1 MLDNN
6 YITGHHITMDPNGTP
21 NAPNTRAQPSIRS
34 FFQPRPQ
41 PSYTTPPPPAL
52 PVSEPATTLSG
63 SVPVSSSPSSH
74 ASVLKSRSAITP
86 PKSTL
91 PKQASISL
99 ISQSHVQP
107 LRRINSLLLPIHY
120 PDSFYH
126 KILSPD
132 PPISFSRVISWTDN
146 DTKVIGGIVCRL
158 DPALASDS
166 TPESPKYIPSSYDI
180 YIQSLSL
187 LSPYRGKGLA
197 AAVLNVIIAAATAQ
211 NEVRIESLYAHVWT
225 ENEEALEWYS
235 ARGFKPEGAVIS
247 GYYRRLKPD
256 TAYIFRRRLTPTDHL
271 QAASLPTLQHS
282 QSAPTP
288 PISNSSSPAPPRDAL
303 RPGPPTSARS
313 FQEQGPER
321 EWNDLP
327 EEVLSAGLLK
337 PGSQLASKEG
347 STTSS
352 RSSSQSRIVKE
363 KKKRVYPTAAFQG

>member
-1 MLDNN
+1 
-6 YITGHHITMDPNGTP
+6 MDTNGTL

-34 FFQPRPQ
+34 FFQPRQQ
-41 PSYTTPPPPAL
+41 PSYTAPPGL
-52 PVSEPATTLSG
+52 PVSEPATTPAGAVAPNSTSSLS
-63 SVPVSSSPSSH
+63 SKAH
-74 ASVLKSRSAITP
+74 
-86 PKSTL
+86 KSTL
-91 PKQASISL
+91 PTQASISL
-99 ISQSHVQP
+99 ISQSHIQP

-132 PPISFSRVISWTDN
+132 PPISFSRVISWTET

-166 TPESPKYIPSSYDI
+166 TAELPKYVSNSYDI
-180 YIQSLSL
+180 YIQSLTL

-197 AAVLNVIIAAATAQ
+197 AAVLNAIIAAATTQ
-211 NEVRIESLYAHVWT
+211 SQIRIESLYAHVWT

-235 ARGFKPEGAVIS
+235 ARGFKPEGPVIN

-271 QAASLPTLQHS
+271 QTSTLPTLQHS
-282 QSAPTP
+282 QSAPSP
-288 PISNSSSPAPPRDAL
+288 PISSVNSPAPPNADA
-303 RPGPPTSARS
+303 RPRPPPSARS

-327 EEVLSAGLLK
+327 EDVLDNALLR
-337 PGSQLASKEG
+337 PSSQLASKEG

-352 RSSSQSRIVKE
+352 RSSSQSRMVKE
-363 KKKRVYPTAAFQG
+363 KKKRVYPAASFQS

>member
-1 MLDNN
+1 
-6 YITGHHITMDPNGTP
+6 MDANGTP

-41 PSYTTPPPPAL
+41 PSYTAPPSL

-63 SVPVSSSPSSH
+63 SVPSNNSSDSNS
-74 ASVLKSRSAITP
+74 KSARA

-91 PKQASISL
+91 PRQASISL

-132 PPISFSRVISWTDN
+132 PPISFSRVISWTDT

-166 TPESPKYIPSSYDI
+166 TPESPKYVPNSYDI
-180 YIQSLSL
+180 YIQSLAL
-187 LSPYRGKGLA
+187 LSPYRGKGLVT
-197 AAVLNVIIAAATAQ
+197 AVLNVIIAAATAQ
-211 NEVRIESLYAHVWT
+211 SEIRIESLYAHVWT
-225 ENEEALEWYS
+225 ENEEGLEWYS

-271 QAASLPTLQHS
+271 QSASLPTLQHS

-288 PISNSSSPAPPRDAL
+288 TVSSSNSPAPPSDAL
-303 RPGPPTSARS
+303 RPGPPSSARS

-327 EEVLSAGLLK
+327 EDVLSAALLK
-337 PGSQLASKEG
+337 PASQLASKEG

-352 RSSSQSRIVKE
+352 RSSSQSRTVKE
-363 KKKRVYPTAAFQG
+363 KKKRVYPAAAFQG